1 MSSVS
6 FILPLMD
13 DSLSILSDILE
24 GFPKELELESGLVAS
39 LRPIRPQDETP
50 FWEFFQAVPSEERL
64 LIKHH
69 VHRREVVAAW
79 CDDIDFSRNLP
90 LLAMVEDQVIGAC
103 TLHQQLGG
111 WKRHI
116 GRISVFIHPLFRGR
130 GLAKALVQETVDIA
144 QRSGVEKLEAEFIAQ
159 QERAI
164 RVFALLGFS
173 DLLRLEA
180 YVKDMQANRHDYV
193 LMGMNLTTD
202 EEYAGVG

>member
-1 MSSVS
+1 
-6 FILPLMD
+6 MD

-24 GFPKELELESGLVAS
+24 DYPKELELKSGLS
-39 LRPIRPQDETP
+39 FRLRPLTVQDETS
-50 FWEFFQAVPSEERL
+50 FWEFFQAVPTEERL

-69 VHRREVVAAW
+69 VHQKEVVSAW
-79 CDDIDFSRNLP
+79 CQEIDFSRNLP
-90 LLAMVEDQVIGAC
+90 LLAMVGDQVIGAC

-116 GRISVFIHPLFRGR
+116 GRISVFIHPLFRER
-130 GLAKALVQETVDIA
+130 GLAKALVQETVGLA
-144 QRSGVEKLEAEFIAQ
+144 QRIGVEKLEAEFIAQ

>member
-1 MSSVS
+1 MDEGMSMLDQS
-6 FILPLMD
+6 
-13 DSLSILSDILE
+13 LE
-24 GFPKELELESGLVAS
+24 GFPKSYRLDSGLECEV
-39 LRPIRPQDETP
+39 RPLEARDETP
-50 FWEFFQAVPSEERL
+50 FWEFFQAVPQEERM

-69 VHRREVVAAW
+69 VHRPEVIADW
-79 CDDIDFSRNLP
+79 CSKIDYGRNLP
-90 LLAMVEDQVIGAC
+90 LLGFVDDQVIGAC

-130 GLAKALVQETVDIA
+130 GLAKSLVQEVIQIA
-144 QRSGVEKLEAEFIAQ
+144 QQSGVEKLEAEFIAE

-164 RVFALLGFS
+164 KVFAFLGFS

-180 YVKDMQANRHDYV
+180 YVRDMQAVSHDYV
-193 LMGMNLTTD
+193 LMGMDLTTD